1 MVFTITRKNQRFQEA
16 PVYGERPKILRA
28 ASPVAC
34 CNTDA
39 ASRRFLQPFVPL
51 DSYRLGSAAGDM
63 PVIDFSSLVLPLLR
77 LLPPERAHGATIAA
91 LRLGFGPRSSR
102 GDDPIL
108 AQHLWGLDF
117 PNPIGLAAGFDKN
130 GEAMDAMLGIGF
142 GFVEVGTVT
151 PRPQDGNPKPRLF
164 RLADDEAVINR
175 LGFNSQGVAT
185 VRARLAR
192 RWARRWSAAD
202 RRGIVGINVGRNRD
216 SDDAALDYAEGLK
229 ALGGFADYAVMN
241 ISSPN
246 TPGLRNLQER
256 AHMADLIARVRA
268 AREELE
274 SSGVRAKAAPLP
286 LLFKIAPDLSLTQLE
301 GIAAAA
307 LEGGIDGLIV
317 SNTTITRPHGLKS
330 SDRDEVGGLSG
341 APLFDLST
349 EILRIMFR
357 LTAGKIP
364 LVGVGGI
371 RTGQDAYAKIRAGAS
386 LVQLYTALIYRGPGL
401 VAALK
406 AELAG
411 CLRRDGFAS
420 VAAAVGA
427 DSR

>member
-1 MVFTITRKNQRFQEA
+1 
-16 PVYGERPKILRA
+16 L
-28 ASPVAC
+28 
-34 CNTDA
+34 
-39 ASRRFLQPFVPL
+39 
-51 DSYRLGSAAGDM
+51 
-63 PVIDFSSLVLPLLR
+63 IDFSSLALPLLR
-77 LLPPERAHGATIAA
+77 LLPPERAHQATIAA

-108 AQHLWGLDF
+108 AQRLWGLDF

-130 GEAMDAMLGIGF
+130 GEAMDAMLDIGF

-151 PRPQDGNPKPRLF
+151 PRPQSGNPKPRLF
-164 RLADDEAVINR
+164 RLADDQAVINR
-175 LGFNSQGVAT
+175 LGFNSQGSAA

-192 RWARRWSAAD
+192 RWQAGN
-202 RRGIVGINVGRNRD
+202 RRGVVGINVGRNRD

-246 TPGLRNLQER
+246 TPGLRDLQER

-274 SSGVRAKAAPLP
+274 SSGARAGGAPLP
-286 LLFKIAPDLSLTQLE
+286 LLFKIAPDLSLAQLE

-307 LEGGIDGLIV
+307 LEGRIDGLIV

-330 SDRDEVGGLSG
+330 PDRDEVGGLSG
-341 APLFDLST
+341 APLFALST
-349 EILRIMFR
+349 EILRIMFG

-364 LVGVGGI
+364 LIGVGGI
-371 RTGQDAYAKIRAGAS
+371 QTGQDVYTKIRAGAS

-427 DSR
+427 DSH